1 MSVYANIYNGTRGIS
16 KFFNFL
22 LYINRKMKKKF
33 TVVIFTDLDGSLLH
47 RDTFKFDTIKDYIKS
62 LVNRG
67 VIIIPNSSKTEKEI
81 EKFIEELGINLPYIS
96 ENGSSIHGLN
106 LITSNFPDKLVLSRE
121 KEEILKI
128 FENKV
133 PEKLKEKCFQILKM
147 SKKEKE
153 NILGQKDE
161 KLKDALNRKYTLP
174 FLFKGDKNEKN
185 RLLKILNSNS
195 LTFQEGGR
203 VSNLCDNI
211 NKVKSMNRV
220 IKILKKTEDK
230 IKTIAVGD
238 NFNDL
243 EMLRNCDIPCLVFND
258 QFKLDQININNLIF
272 SNKPS
277 PEGWADVIKMALVKL
292 GFKD

>member
-1 MSVYANIYNGTRGIS
+1 
-16 KFFNFL
+16 
-22 LYINRKMKKKF
+22 MKKKF

-47 RDTFKFDTIKDYIKS
+47 RDTFQFDTIKDYIKS
-62 LVNRG
+62 LVSKG

-81 EKFIEELGINLPYIS
+81 ENFIEELGVNLPYIS

-106 LITSNFPDKLVLSRE
+106 LITSNFPDKLILSRG
-121 KEEILKI
+121 KEELSNI

-133 PEKLKEKCFQILKM
+133 PEKLKEKCFQISKM

-161 KLKDALNRKYTLP
+161 ELKDALNRKYTLP

-195 LTFQEGGR
+195 LTLQEGGR

-292 GFKD
+292 D

>member
-1 MSVYANIYNGTRGIS
+1 
-16 KFFNFL
+16 
-22 LYINRKMKKKF
+22 MKKKL
-33 TVVIFTDLDGSLLH
+33 TIVIFTDLDGSLLH
-47 RDTFKFDTIKDYIKS
+47 RDTFQFDSIKDYIKS
-62 LVNRG
+62 LVNKG

-81 EKFIEELGINLPYIS
+81 EKFNEELGLNLPYIS

-121 KEEILKI
+121 KEELLKI
-128 FENKV
+128 YENKV
-133 PEKLKEKCFQILKM
+133 PEKLKEKCFQISKM

-195 LTFQEGGR
+195 LTLQEGGR
-203 VSNLCDNI
+203 VYNLCDNI

-277 PEGWADVIKMALVKL
+277 PEGWADVIKMALAKL

>member
-1 MSVYANIYNGTRGIS
+1 
-16 KFFNFL
+16 
-22 LYINRKMKKKF
+22 MKKKF

-47 RDTFKFDTIKDYIKS
+47 RDTFQFDTIKDYIKS
-62 LVNRG
+62 LVSKG

-81 EKFIEELGINLPYIS
+81 ENFIEELGVNLPYIS

-106 LITSNFPDKLVLSRE
+106 LITSNFPDKLILSRG
-121 KEEILKI
+121 KEELLNI

-133 PEKLKEKCFQILKM
+133 PEKLKEKCFQISKM

-161 KLKDALNRKYTLP
+161 ELKDALNRKYTLP

-185 RLLKILNSNS
+185 RLLKILNLNS
-195 LTFQEGGR
+195 LTLQEGGR

>member
-1 MSVYANIYNGTRGIS
+1 MD
-16 KFFNFL
+16 
-22 LYINRKMKKKF
+22 KKF
-33 TVVIFTDLDGSLLH
+33 TIVIFTDLDGSLLH
-47 RDTFKFDTIKDYIKS
+47 RETFKFDVIKDYIKS
-62 LVNRG
+62 LVSNG

-81 EKFIEELGINLPYIS
+81 EKFNKELGVNLPYIS

-106 LITSNFPDKLVLSRE
+106 LITSNFPDKLILSRE

-133 PEKLKEKCFQILKM
+133 PENLKEKCFQISKM
-147 SKKEKE
+147 GKKEQE

-161 KLKDALNRKYTLP
+161 RLKDALNRKYTLP

-185 RLLKILNSNS
+185 KLLKILYSNS
-195 LTFQEGGR
+195 LTLQEGGR
-203 VSNLCDNI
+203 VLNLCDNI

-238 NFNDL
+238 NYNDL
-243 EMLRNCDIPCLVFND
+243 DMLKSCDIPCLVFND
-258 QFKLDQININNLIF
+258 QFVQDQINIDNLIF

-277 PEGWADVIKMALVKL
+277 PEGWADVIKTALVKL
-292 GFKD
+292 DY

>member
-1 MSVYANIYNGTRGIS
+1 
-16 KFFNFL
+16 
-22 LYINRKMKKKF
+22 MKKKL
-33 TVVIFTDLDGSLLH
+33 TIVIFTDLDGSLLH

-81 EKFIEELGINLPYIS
+81 EKFIEELGVNLPYIS

-106 LITSNFPDKLVLSRE
+106 LITSNFPDKLILSRE
-121 KEEILKI
+121 KAELLKI

-133 PEKLKEKCFQILKM
+133 PEKLKEKCFQISKM

-161 KLKDALNRKYTLP
+161 RLKDALNRKYTLP
-174 FLFKGDKNEKN
+174 FLFNGDKNEKN

-195 LTFQEGGR
+195 LSLQEGGR
-203 VSNLCDNI
+203 VYNLCDNI

-258 QFKLDQININNLIF
+258 KFKLDQININNLIF

>member
-1 MSVYANIYNGTRGIS
+1 
-16 KFFNFL
+16 
-22 LYINRKMKKKF
+22 MKKKF
-33 TVVIFTDLDGSLLH
+33 IVVIFTDLDGSLLH
-47 RDTFKFDTIKDYIKS
+47 RDTFKFDSIKDYIKS
-62 LVNRG
+62 LVSKG

-81 EKFIEELGINLPYIS
+81 EKFNEELGLNLPYIS

-121 KEEILKI
+121 KEELLKI
-128 FENKV
+128 YENKV
-133 PEKLKEKCFQILKM
+133 PEKLKEKCFQISKM

-195 LTFQEGGR
+195 LTLQEGGR

-277 PEGWADVIKMALVKL
+277 PEGWADVIKMALAKL